1 MLKSLFLIVLFRR
14 ERDEYNSK
22 TTALHNRAG
31 PAMFDD
37 EDSVTG
43 EARRLA
49 VELFRR
55 AYAAQLEENYAEA
68 VELYRRSIE
77 TYPTAE
83 AHTFL
88 GWVYS
93 FDGRYDEAIDE
104 CLNAIRVDS
113 SFGNPYNDIGSYLV
127 AQGDLWACVRWFR
140 RALAAPRYESYAFP
154 HFNLARVYEQ
164 RHRPLDAARHYGLA
178 LEEQPAFAQAAKA
191 LRRVQALLN

>member
-1 MLKSLFLIVLFRR
+1 MFEEEEGMPSL
-14 ERDEYNSK
+14 E
-22 TTALHNRAG
+22 
-31 PAMFDD
+31 P
-37 EDSVTG
+37 
-43 EARRLA
+43 RLRA

-55 AYAAQLEENYAEA
+55 AYEAQTEKNYEAA

-93 FDGRYDEAIDE
+93 FDGRYTEAIDE
-104 CLNAIRVDS
+104 CLAAIRVDA
-113 SFGNPYNDIGSYLV
+113 SFGNPYNDIGSYLI
-127 AQGDLWACVRWFR
+127 AQGDLWTCVRWFR

-154 HFNLARVYEQ
+154 HFNLGRVYEQ

-178 LEEQPAFAQAAKA
+178 LEEEPGFTQAAKA
-191 LRRVQALLN
+191 LRLVQARLN